1 MRSARTDKVLNLLS
15 EKPSNPIVKIPE
27 EEYIPPIYSR
37 TGSGTQQI
45 NVMFLLMNEQLGTVM
60 ERFHCC
66 MCANCAGAVTRE
78 AMKQLPP
85 LIVTVKRKEDEQR
98 VNELAARTRPRVI
111 QIVTKAVIT
120 VKSNP
125 PPHEINVEKKKN

>member
-1 MRSARTDKVLNLLS
+1 MRSSRTDKVLNLLS
-15 EKPSNPIVKIPE
+15 DKHPNPVLKVPE
-27 EEYIPPIYSR
+27 EEYIPPIYTR

-60 ERFHCC
+60 DRFHCC
-66 MCANCAGAVTRE
+66 MCPSCAQAVTRE

-85 LIVTVKRKEDEQR
+85 LIVTVKRKDDEQK
-98 VNELAARTRPRVI
+98 VNELAARTRARVI
-111 QIVTKAVIT
+111 QVITKAVIL

-125 PPHEINVEKKKN
+125 PPHKKEKEPPAG

>member
-15 EKPSNPIVKIPE
+15 EKPSNPILKLPE

-60 ERFHCC
+60 DRFHCC
-66 MCANCAGAVTRE
+66 MCPNCAQAVTRE
-78 AMKQLPP
+78 AIKQLPP

-98 VNELAARTRPRVI
+98 VNELAARTRARVI
-111 QIVTKAVIT
+111 QIITKAVIF

-125 PPHEINVEKKKN
+125 PPHEKQKDPSTE